1 MKKSVRVAPKALP
14 LVRPLILAMSMAAG
28 AGMLTACGGG
38 GGGSASVSTA
48 PVVSGGN
55 MSVQTG
61 ASATHKISARD
72 PAGLALSYSI
82 KTQPRLGSATIA
94 ADGTLSYTAF
104 NVAGADS
111 VVVSVSNGQA
121 SAEAAVQVSVG
132 IKAAF
137 DYQFYSVTNPKTLN
151 KQVVRYDPND
161 SNPASNQKVIKDNVI
176 LGSNVF
182 VISGAKSGDKTQ
194 YVKREYAVF
203 LDPNASSEKRTASD
217 GKGGTYEYTFYK
229 DNILKRFDAANPSSE
244 ATIFS
249 SAMLPADAK
258 AQGLKVIEGSYEQA
272 LNYTDI
278 ANSYVRLKAYE
289 YLADVLRS
297 EDDHAIVHA
306 PITVRVSDS
315 KARMGRPVG
324 LIINSTNGKTDQV
337 LFNYIAAHKKGA
349 YPTDPTLAK
358 RLQICST
365 DLATC
370 TDVAGGAGN
379 YFTLGESSTH
389 FYMAQQGSSNL
400 FAFDKAAGTLAQIS
414 GVQYPAKFDPH
425 HHLLRSSDSH
435 GGGVITTDFTTLS
448 GIRTSLSEG
457 ESAYVAINYDMD
469 LDTPI
474 NKVYGSDN
482 YMWKHAMI
490 LKFSG
495 TVGVKV
501 YDNGDGVDDMN
512 ASGGKDT
519 MGEHIT
525 LTAVKGGKLFF
536 EAGGYPIK
544 ALGGSCEP
552 LAPNN
557 TGCSTLQQGWLD
569 TNSGSFPKTK
579 MDNVLSRLTYPYFT
593 ANRAPALAV
602 GDSLYLSEATE
613 GTTSAAARVYT
624 IYKMP
629 MDASLPRPAVPT
641 TNGRMFFER
650 TAFRGTGVYE
660 GSVIL
665 WNRVTSE
672 VFDATSNVVIGSDS
686 NIETVANS
694 INSAS
699 AKSTG
704 LAGVGGMFGLK
715 MSTGHGAVPFLVSGT
730 SGRAGSL
737 TKVNQIAG
745 DWIID

>member
-14 LVRPLILAMSMAAG
+14 LVRPLILAMGMAAG

-38 GGGSASVSTA
+38 GDSSSVSAA
-48 PVVSGGN
+48 PVVSGA
-55 MSVQTG
+55 SIKVDTG
-61 ASATHKISARD
+61 ATATHKISASD

-82 KTQPRLGSATIA
+82 KTQPKLGSATIA
-94 ADGTLSYTAF
+94 ADGTLSYTAY
-104 NVAGADS
+104 NVAGKDS
-111 VVVSVSNGQA
+111 VVVSISNGQA

-132 IKAAF
+132 IKVAF
-137 DYQFYSVTNPKTLN
+137 DYQFYSVTNPSTLN

-182 VISGAKSGDKTQ
+182 VISGARSGDKTQ

-217 GKGGTYEYTFYK
+217 GMGSTYEYTFYK
-229 DNILKRFDAANPSSE
+229 DNILKRFDAADPSSE

-289 YLADVLRS
+289 YLPDVLRG
-297 EDDHAIVHA
+297 EDEESVPHA
-306 PITVRVSDS
+306 PMTVRVSDS
-315 KARMGRPVG
+315 KVRMGRPVG
-324 LIINSTNGKTDQV
+324 LIINSTHGKTDQL
-337 LFNYIAAHKKGA
+337 LFNYIAAHKHGA
-349 YPTDPTLAK
+349 YPTDPALAQ
-358 RLQICST
+358 RLQVCST

-379 YFTLGESSTH
+379 YFTLGQSSTH
-389 FYMAQQGSSNL
+389 FYLAKQGSTSL
-400 FAFDKAAGTLAQIS
+400 YAFDKVAGTLAQVS
-414 GVQYPAKFDPH
+414 GVQYPAKFDH
-425 HHLLRSSDSH
+425 HVHLLSSSDSH
-435 GGGVITTDFTTLS
+435 GGNGITNDFTTLS

-457 ESAYVAINYDMD
+457 ESAYVAINYDLD

-474 NKVYGSDN
+474 STVFGTEAN

-490 LKFSG
+490 LKFTG
-495 TVGVKV
+495 AGGVKV

-519 MGEHIT
+519 ISDHIT

-536 EAGGYPIK
+536 EAGGYPIE
-544 ALGGSCEP
+544 ALGGSCAP
-552 LAPNN
+552 VAPNN
-557 TGCSTLQQGWLD
+557 TGCSTLKQGWLD
-569 TNSGSFPKTK
+569 TASGSFPKTQ
-579 MDNVLSRLTYPYFT
+579 MDNVVSSMSYAYFT
-593 ANRAPALAV
+593 ANRVPALAV
-602 GDSLYLSEATE
+602 SDSMYLSEAT
-613 GTTSAAARVYT
+613 GSSAATRVYN
-624 IYKMP
+624 IYKMAL
-629 MDASLPRPAVPT
+629 DASLSKPSTPT
-641 TNGRMFFER
+641 TSGRMFFER
-650 TAFRGTGVYE
+650 TAFRGTGVYD

-665 WNRVTSE
+665 WNRATSE
-672 VFDATSNVVIGSDS
+672 VFDATNNVLIGTDS
-686 NIETVANS
+686 SIETEANS
-694 INSAS
+694 ITGAS

-704 LAGVGGMFGLK
+704 LAGLGGMFGLK
-715 MSTGHGAVPFLVSGT
+715 MSVAHGAVPYLVSGS
-730 SGRAGSL
+730 SGQAGSL
-737 TKVNQIAG
+737 VKVNQIEG